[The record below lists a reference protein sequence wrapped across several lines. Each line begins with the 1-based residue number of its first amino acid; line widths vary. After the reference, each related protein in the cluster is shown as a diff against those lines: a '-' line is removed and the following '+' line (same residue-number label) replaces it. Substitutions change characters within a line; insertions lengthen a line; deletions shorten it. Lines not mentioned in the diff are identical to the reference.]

1 MGMKRVITALYTG
14 QGRLIMINSGSMFF
28 PEGKLRRKANV
39 MNTLAVNAKFH
50 SLKFNPT
57 NH

>member
-1 MGMKRVITALYTG
+1 MV
-14 QGRLIMINSGSMFF
+14 NSGSMFF

-39 MNTLAVNAKFH
+39 VNTVAVNAEFH